1 MGDCR
6 WIAAR
11 RKHFELARGT
21 VALILVLMVMATPRW
36 QPIAFRGISRIAA
49 GAAALNLHAVLV
61 ASRRCVES
69 SLRPSLLILPPARL

>member
-21 VALILVLMVMATPRW
+21 VALILVLMVMATSRW

-61 ASRRCVES
+61 ASRRCG
-69 SLRPSLLILPPARL
+69 SLLRLLCGLRC